1 MIGYTQHRVQRL
13 VYTEVSQARDQIRE
27 VWELLKPLGY
37 QWWGRWGS
45 YIFTATRY
53 NKLQEYNKVGVE
65 VSDSQGKQAISHPR
79 GGHGS
84 VTLTIQDN
92 RNDRGNE
99 ARKSLEHPGCST
111 GAGD

>member
-1 MIGYTQHRVQRL
+1 MGATQAIGVPMVGQVG
-13 VYTEVSQARDQIRE
+13 
-27 VWELLKPLGY
+27 ELHFH
-37 QWWGRWGS
+37 S
-45 YIFTATRY
+45 YKRY